1 MTTMAPRDEDVDM
14 ETEGSPPGAPQVLE
28 ITDFD
33 ASLVRLK
40 WKAPVSDGGQP
51 VTYYVLEYK
60 QKGEDEWQ
68 QAPKVKTD
76 KNPKG
81 VVDGLTNNCKY
92 EFRVFA
98 ETMRTR
104 AGNQYVCRTLRV
116 RGCQFSAG

>member
-1 MTTMAPRDEDVDM
+1 M
-14 ETEGSPPGAPQVLE
+14 ETEGSPPGAPQLLE

-60 QKGEDEWQ
+60 QKGEEEEWQ
-68 QAPKVKTD
+68 QAPKVKAD

-98 ETMRTR
+98 ENR
-104 AGNQYVCRTLRV
+104 AGPGPCGDVVGPQLHAARI
-116 RGCQFSAG
+116 